1 MSWTNRVAVFDTETT
16 GTNPLEARI
25 VTAFVG
31 MIDGAGELERGTDWL
46 ADPGVE
52 IPEPAVEVHGITT
65 EMAREEG
72 EPAPVV
78 LQKIT
83 ASLEWIVRNNI
94 ALVVY
99 NAPYDLT
106 LLQAECARHNLPM
119 PQLGKVVVDPLIVDK
134 QVDRY
139 RKGGRKLGTT
149 AEAYGVELFDA
160 HDASADAVAAGR
172 VAVAIARKYP
182 DVVDV
187 PLDQLFDAQ
196 VAWAA
201 EQAEDFEQYMR
212 RQRDPNFTA
221 DRGWP
226 LRTGA

>member
-31 MIDGAGELERGTDWL
+31 MLDAEGELERGTDWL
-46 ADPGVE
+46 ANPGVE
-52 IPEPAVEVHGITT
+52 IPEPAAAVHGITT
-65 EMAREEG
+65 EMAQAEG
-72 EPAPVV
+72 EPAPEV
-78 LQKIT
+78 LQKII

-99 NAPYDLT
+99 NAPYDLS
-106 LLQAECARHNLPM
+106 LLAAECARHQLAM
-119 PQLGKVVVDPLIVDK
+119 PELGKVVVDPLVVDK

-149 AEAYGVELFDA
+149 AEAYGVELSDA

-172 VAVAIARKYP
+172 VAIAIARKFP
-182 DVVDV
+182 NEVDV
-187 PLDQLFDAQ
+187 PLAELFDAQ
-196 VAWAA
+196 VRWHD
-201 EQAEDFEQYMR
+201 EQAADFESYMR

-226 LRTGA
+226 VRG

>member
-16 GTNPLEARI
+16 GTDPLEARI

-31 MIDGAGELERGTDWL
+31 MLDAEGELERGTDWL
-46 ADPGVE
+46 ANPGVE
-52 IPEPAVEVHGITT
+52 IPEPAVAVHGITT
-65 EMAREEG
+65 EMAQAEG
-72 EPAPVV
+72 EPAPEV
-78 LQKIT
+78 LQKII

-94 ALVVY
+94 PLVVY
-99 NAPYDLT
+99 NAPYDLS
-106 LLQAECARHNLPM
+106 LLAAECARHQLAM
-119 PQLGKVVVDPLIVDK
+119 PELGKVVVDPLVVDK

-172 VAVAIARKYP
+172 IAIAIARKFP
-182 DVVDV
+182 TEVDV
-187 PLDQLFDAQ
+187 PLAELFDAQ
-196 VAWAA
+196 VRWHD
-201 EQAEDFEQYMR
+201 EQAADFESYMR

-226 LRTGA
+226 VRV

>member
-25 VTAFVG
+25 VTAFIG
-31 MIDGAGELERGTDWL
+31 MLNAEGELERGTDWL
-46 ADPGVE
+46 ANPGVE
-52 IPEPAVEVHGITT
+52 IPEPAAAVHGITT
-65 EMAREEG
+65 EMAQAEG
-72 EPAPVV
+72 EPAPQV
-78 LQKIT
+78 LQKII

-99 NAPYDLT
+99 NAPYDLS
-106 LLQAECARHNLPM
+106 LLAAECARHQLAM
-119 PQLGKVVVDPLIVDK
+119 PELGKVVVDPLIIDK

-160 HDASADAVAAGR
+160 HDASADAVAAGL
-172 VAVAIARKYP
+172 VAIAIARKFP
-182 DVVDV
+182 NEVDV
-187 PLDQLFDAQ
+187 PLAELFDAQ
-196 VAWAA
+196 VRWHD
-201 EQAEDFEQYMR
+201 EQAADFESYMR

-226 LRTGA
+226 VRV

>member
-31 MIDGAGELERGTDWL
+31 MIDGAGELQRGTDWL
-46 ADPGVE
+46 ANPGVE
-52 IPEPAVEVHGITT
+52 IPEPAVAVHGITT
-65 EMAREEG
+65 EMAQAEG
-72 EPAPVV
+72 EAAPVV
-78 LQKIT
+78 LQKII
-83 ASLEWIVRNNI
+83 ASLEWIVRNEI

-106 LLQAECARHNLPM
+106 LLAAECARHGLAM

-172 VAVAIARKYP
+172 VAIAIARKFP
-182 DVVDV
+182 GEVDV
-187 PLDQLFDAQ
+187 PLAELFDAQ
-196 VAWAA
+196 VRWAE
-201 EQAEDFEQYMR
+201 EQAADFESYMR

-226 LRTGA
+226 VRAS

>member
-31 MIDGAGELERGTDWL
+31 MLDAEGELERGTDWL
-46 ADPGVE
+46 ANPGVE
-52 IPEPAVEVHGITT
+52 IPEPAVAVHGITT
-65 EMAREEG
+65 EMAQAEG
-72 EPAPVV
+72 EPAPEV
-78 LQKIT
+78 LQKII

-94 ALVVY
+94 PLVVY
-99 NAPYDLT
+99 NAPYDLS
-106 LLQAECARHNLPM
+106 LLAAECARHQLAM
-119 PQLGKVVVDPLIVDK
+119 PDLGKVVVDPLIIDK

-172 VAVAIARKYP
+172 VAIAIARKFP
-182 DVVDV
+182 QEVDV
-187 PLDQLFDAQ
+187 PLAELFDAQ
-196 VAWAA
+196 VRWHD
-201 EQAEDFEQYMR
+201 EQAADFESYMR

-226 LRTGA
+226 VRA

>member
-25 VTAFVG
+25 VTAFIG
-31 MIDGAGELERGTDWL
+31 MLNAEGELERGTDWL
-46 ADPGVE
+46 ANPGVE
-52 IPEPAVEVHGITT
+52 IPEPAVAVHGITT
-65 EMAREEG
+65 EMAQAEG
-72 EPAPVV
+72 EPAPQV
-78 LQKIT
+78 LQKII

-99 NAPYDLT
+99 NAPYDLS
-106 LLQAECARHNLPM
+106 LLAAECARHQLAM
-119 PQLGKVVVDPLIVDK
+119 PELGKVVVDPLIIDK

-160 HDASADAVAAGR
+160 HDASADAVAAGL
-172 VAVAIARKYP
+172 VAIAIARKFP
-182 DVVDV
+182 NEVDV
-187 PLDQLFDAQ
+187 PLAELFDAQ
-196 VAWAA
+196 VRWHD
-201 EQAEDFEQYMR
+201 EQAADFESYMR

-226 LRTGA
+226 VRV

>member
-25 VTAFVG
+25 VTAFIG
-31 MIDGAGELERGTDWL
+31 MLNAEGELERGTDWL
-46 ADPGVE
+46 ANPGVE
-52 IPEPAVEVHGITT
+52 IPEPAVAVHGITT
-65 EMAREEG
+65 EMAQAEG
-72 EPAPVV
+72 EPAPQV
-78 LQKIT
+78 LQKII

-94 ALVVY
+94 PLVVY
-99 NAPYDLT
+99 NAPYDLS
-106 LLQAECARHNLPM
+106 LLAAECARHQLAM
-119 PQLGKVVVDPLIVDK
+119 PELGKVVVDPLIIDK

-160 HDASADAVAAGR
+160 HDASADAVAAGL
-172 VAVAIARKYP
+172 VAIAIARKFP
-182 DVVDV
+182 NEVDV
-187 PLDQLFDAQ
+187 PLAELFDAQ
-196 VAWAA
+196 VRWHD
-201 EQAEDFEQYMR
+201 EQAADFESYMR

-226 LRTGA
+226 VRV